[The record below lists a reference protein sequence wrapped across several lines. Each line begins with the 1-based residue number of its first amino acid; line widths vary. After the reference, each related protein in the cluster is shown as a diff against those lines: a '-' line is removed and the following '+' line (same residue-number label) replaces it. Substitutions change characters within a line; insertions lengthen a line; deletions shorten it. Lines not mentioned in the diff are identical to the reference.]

1 MAVIGAAVPACVD
14 RVTGMEP
21 LLKVM
26 RHWGAPVAAVL
37 FFALWCVGE
46 AGRMGPW
53 PGLNVWPGTLPL
65 VLMTAAI
72 AVSVRAPFVSLT
84 LTALL
89 LTGQFLY
96 IVPAMHS
103 NHWAIYIGSFI
114 SLGFI
119 LWTAGKRTILAAVSA
134 NVVFIAAM
142 TFLMISWRY
151 SYGVGWFYPLY
162 GGDRL
167 ALSVYGWQL
176 FSILTLIASGCSA
189 VGLALKLYQER
200 GSLFQARN
208 IAQAGLKEAEIDLI
222 VEQERT
228 RIARDL
234 HDVLAHSLAVIAAQA
249 DGTRY
254 LSSDQPK
261 AVLNALENIASSARG
276 ALVDAQRVIEGVRDD
291 GMMAPQPCL
300 SDVGP
305 LVERMRQGS
314 LEIRRSDSGTP
325 VELTAGQQ
333 LAVFR
338 IVQECLTNALK
349 HGGRGTAVRL
359 HFDWS
364 GPGLTLHVA
373 SAHVGS
379 AMPDDEMTSAGVVAG
394 ARPAVG
400 GFGAGESGVGDAVGV
415 GASGVEDAAGARAGG
430 AGAARRGGRSAGVGR
445 VGRGIPGMRE
455 RAHLAGGWVTAGPDG
470 EQFRVTAFVPYGLRA
485 AEPAG
490 TVDGELIALAGAG
503 LSEYTEETPES
514 TSPEAALRG

>member
-1 MAVIGAAVPACVD
+1 
-14 RVTGMEP
+14 MEP
-21 LLKVM
+21 LLKFM

-37 FFALWCVGE
+37 FFTLWCVGE
-46 AGRMGPW
+46 AGRMWPW
-53 PGLNVWPGTLPL
+53 PGLNAWPGTVPL

-72 AVSVRAPFVSLT
+72 AVSVWAPIASLA
-84 LTALL
+84 LTGLL
-89 LTGQFLY
+89 LIGQFLY
-96 IVPAMHS
+96 LIPAMYP

-114 SLGFI
+114 ALAFI
-119 LWTAGKRTILAAVSA
+119 LWTAGKRTVMVAVSA
-134 NVVFIAAM
+134 NAVFIVAM

-162 GGDRL
+162 GGDRV
-167 ALSVYGWQL
+167 ALQVHGWQL
-176 FSILTLIASGCSA
+176 FSILTLIAAGCAA
-189 VGLALKLYQER
+189 VGVAVKLYQER

-261 AVLNALENIASSARG
+261 AVLNALENIAASARG

-291 GMMAPQPCL
+291 GMVAPQPRL
-300 SDVGP
+300 SDVPP

-314 LEIRRSDSGTP
+314 LAIHRSESGSP
-325 VELTAGQQ
+325 VELTTGQQ

-373 SAHVGS
+373 SAM
-379 AMPDDEMTSAGVVAG
+379 AAEVAG
-394 ARPAVG
+394 
-400 GFGAGESGVGDAVGV
+400 
-415 GASGVEDAAGARAGG
+415 DAAG
-430 AGAARRGGRSAGVGR
+430 VER

-470 EQFRVTAFVPYGLRA
+470 EQFRVTAFVPYGLRT
-485 AEPAG
+485 AESGGASSESG
-490 TVDGELIALAGAG
+490 GEVSAVHPEEARPLEAR
-503 LSEYTEETPES
+503 TEEAQE
-514 TSPEAALRG
+514 EAALRG

>member
-1 MAVIGAAVPACVD
+1 
-14 RVTGMEP
+14 MEP
-21 LLKVM
+21 LLKFM

-53 PGLNVWPGTLPL
+53 PGLNVWPGTVPL

-72 AVSVRAPFVSLT
+72 AVSVWQPIVSLA
-84 LTALL
+84 LTAILL
-89 LTGQFLY
+89 AGQFLY
-96 IVPAMHS
+96 VIPAMYS
-103 NHWAIYIGSFI
+103 NHWPIYIGSFI
-114 SLGFI
+114 ALAFI
-119 LWTAGKRTILAAVSA
+119 LWTAARRTAVVAVSA
-134 NVVFIAAM
+134 NAVFIVAM

-151 SYGVGWFYPLY
+151 SYGVGWFRPLY

-167 ALSVYGWQL
+167 ALQVHGWQL
-176 FSILTLIASGCSA
+176 FSVLTLIAAGCAA

-200 GSLFQARN
+200 GSLFHARN
-208 IAQAGLKEAEIDLI
+208 IAQAGLKEAEVDLI

-261 AVLNALENIASSARG
+261 AVLNALENIASSARS

-291 GMMAPQPCL
+291 GMVAPQPRL
-300 SDVGP
+300 SDVAP

-314 LEIRRSDSGTP
+314 LAIDRSESGTP
-325 VELTAGQQ
+325 APLTTGQE

-364 GPGLTLHVA
+364 GPGLALHVA
-373 SAHVGS
+373 SAM
-379 AMPDDEMTSAGVVAG
+379 AADRG
-394 ARPAVG
+394 AAAETDG
-400 GFGAGESGVGDAVGV
+400 GF
-415 GASGVEDAAGARAGG
+415 
-430 AGAARRGGRSAGVGR
+430 R

-470 EQFRVTAFVPYGLRA
+470 EQFRVTAFVPYGLQA
-485 AEPAG
+485 AAGEVTAAGETSAAG
-490 TVDGELIALAGAG
+490 TNTGLAAGGQAPAELEAAPHGEAR
-503 LSEYTEETPES
+503 
-514 TSPEAALRG
+514 PEAAVRG

>member
-1 MAVIGAAVPACVD
+1 
-14 RVTGMEP
+14 
-21 LLKVM
+21 M

-53 PGLNVWPGTLPL
+53 PGLNLWPGTLPL

-72 AVSVRAPFVSLT
+72 AVSVRAPFVSLA

-96 IVPAMHS
+96 LIPAMHP
-103 NHWAIYIGSFI
+103 NHWAIYIGSSI

-119 LWTAGKRTILAAVSA
+119 LWTAGRGTILAAVSA

-151 SYGVGWFYPLY
+151 SYGVGWFHPLY

-176 FSILTLIASGCSA
+176 FSILTLIAAGCSA

-291 GMMAPQPCL
+291 GMVAPQPRL

-314 LEIRRSDSGTP
+314 LEIRRSDSGAP

-373 SAHVGS
+373 SAHVAS
-379 AMPDDEMTSAGVVAG
+379 AVPDDEMTGAGVAG
-394 ARPAVG
+394 TRSALG
-400 GFGAGESGVGDAVGV
+400 GSDIGGSGA
-415 GASGVEDAAGARAGG
+415 EDAAGAGAGG
-430 AGAARRGGRSAGVGR
+430 RTAGVER

-470 EQFRVTAFVPYGLRA
+470 EQFRVTAFVPYGLRT

-490 TVDGELIALAGAG
+490 TVDGELVAITEASSGGEAAGAREAGAG
-503 LSEYTEETPES
+503 RESAAALSECPNTEETPEG
-514 TSPEAALRG
+514 TQREAALRG